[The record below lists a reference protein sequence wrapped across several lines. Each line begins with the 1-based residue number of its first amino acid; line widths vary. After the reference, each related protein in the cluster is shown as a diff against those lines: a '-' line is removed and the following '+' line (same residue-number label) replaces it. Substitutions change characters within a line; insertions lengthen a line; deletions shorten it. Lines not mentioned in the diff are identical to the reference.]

1 MTVSH
6 FDQVISHFKKINGEA
21 ALDAFTPLEKLAV
34 LKSTLD
40 LISSTVSDYI
50 KQSGNDYSGK
60 KKRMNPH
67 LHDEKKKT
75 YFY

>member
-6 FDQVISHFKKINGEA
+6 FDQVISHFKKINGET

-60 KKRMNPH
+60 RMNPH
-67 LHDEKKKT
+67 LHNEKKKLI
-75 YFY
+75 FY